1 VAGTSTGSICA
12 WAYRYRTTTNS
23 QQLQPQQTAAP
34 TSSSWKLIYNTC
46 TILPRGE
53 SIIDMKHVTEG
64 IIAVGGKLGSIALVD
79 LWKSHAP
86 IFSSRQRVPTILH
99 QICIPNHNTPQQQPL
114 QRLYTHLTAA
124 STNVIT
130 SSRNSVSSF
139 LLEHITIWS
148 LSCHGTITLIVFQRK
163 RRNSTSTGKIP
174 TSIHYEPS
182 FTTLHSNAVPTN
194 STKTKH
200 CIVNHCIGDIL
211 PLHNPFM
218 LLAFLGQ
225 QEKEEEDTT
234 SSTTQKKVSNRWDP
248 RILSLPTQEYNN
260 TASRYCI
267 TIALLDPHQQSTRYG
282 VLCLSQEPRHILVH
296 PTNHSHV
303 MVAYSNGSVE
313 LISIKTSP

>member
-1 VAGTSTGSICA
+1 
-12 WAYRYRTTTNS
+12 
-23 QQLQPQQTAAP
+23 
-34 TSSSWKLIYNTC
+34 
-46 TILPRGE
+46 
-53 SIIDMKHVTEG
+53 MKHVTDG

-79 LWKSHAP
+79 LWKSHTP

-99 QICIPNHNTPQQQPL
+99 QIRLPHHNTPQQQSL
-114 QRLYTHLTAA
+114 QRLYTHLTTA
-124 STNVIT
+124 STNDIS
-130 SSRNSVSSF
+130 SSRNSVPSD
-139 LLEHITIWS
+139 LLEHITIWT
-148 LSCHGTITLIVFQRK
+148 LSYHGTITRIVFQRK
-163 RRNSTSTGKIP
+163 RRNSASSSNNKSNKLGITTTGKIP

-182 FTTLHSNAVPTN
+182 FTTLYSNAVPSS

-211 PLHNPFM
+211 LLHNPFM

-248 RILSLPTQEYNN
+248 RILSLPTQEQN
-260 TASRYCI
+260 TASRYSI
-267 TIALLDPHQQSTRYG
+267 TITFLDPHQQGARYG
-282 VLCLSQEPRHILVH
+282 VLCLPQEPRHILVH

-313 LISIKTSP
+313 LINLY